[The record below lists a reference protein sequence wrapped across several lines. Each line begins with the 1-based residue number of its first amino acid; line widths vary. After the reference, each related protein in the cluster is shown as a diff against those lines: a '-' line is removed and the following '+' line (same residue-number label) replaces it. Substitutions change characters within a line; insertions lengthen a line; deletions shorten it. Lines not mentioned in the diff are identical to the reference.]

1 MLLTMPFHS
10 KANTDDKTDHKTTS
24 SQQGNYMTPVPE
36 PKWPERIICLT
47 EETTEALYL
56 MGEDHRIVGISAYTM
71 RPERARKEKTKVSAF
86 ITARTDKILALKP
99 DLVLAFSDMQAD
111 IVADLIK
118 QGIQVHCFNHRSVS
132 EILQMIR
139 TLSGLIGQP
148 EKGDKLVNDLQSNLS
163 KIKQQAAKLPAQPK
177 VYFEEWF
184 DPIITGI
191 GWVSELIEIAGG
203 IDCYQEFST
212 QSLAKNR
219 IVAEPSDVIAKQP
232 DIYIASWCGR
242 KFDQD
247 KVTSREGWQT
257 IPAIKN
263 GDIYEINST
272 DILQPG
278 PAALTDG
285 VEQLAKIIKQW
296 AERA

>member
-1 MLLTMPFHS
+1 
-10 KANTDDKTDHKTTS
+10 
-24 SQQGNYMTPVPE
+24 
-36 PKWPERIICLT
+36 
-47 EETTEALYL
+47 
-56 MGEDHRIVGISAYTM
+56 
-71 RPERARKEKTKVSAF
+71 
-86 ITARTDKILALKP
+86 
-99 DLVLAFSDMQAD
+99 MQD
-111 IVADLIK
+111 
-118 QGIQVHCFNHRSVS
+118 
-132 EILQMIR
+132 
-139 TLSGLIGQP
+139 
-148 EKGDKLVNDLQSNLS
+148 NLR
-163 KIKQQAAKLPAQPK
+163 KIKQQAEQLPKHPK

-219 IVAEPSDVIAKQP
+219 IVADASEVIAKQP

-242 KFDQD
+242 KFDEE
-247 KVTSREGWQT
+247 KVTSRVGWQT

-263 GDIYEINST
+263 GDIFEINST

-285 VEQLAKIIKQW
+285 VAQLAKIIKQW
-296 AERA
+296 AERT

>member
-1 MLLTMPFHS
+1 MNQLP
-10 KANTDDKTDHKTTS
+10 
-24 SQQGNYMTPVPE
+24 Q

-56 MGEDHRIVGISAYTM
+56 MEEDHRIIGISAYTM
-71 RPERARKEKTKVSAF
+71 RPERARREKTKVSAY
-86 ITARTDKILALKP
+86 ITARTEKILELKP

-118 QGIQVHCFNHRSVS
+118 EGVQVHCFNHRSIS
-132 EILQMIR
+132 ETLQMFR

-148 EKGDKLVNDLQSNLS
+148 EKGEKLVTELQSNLAN
-163 KIKQQAAKLPAQPK
+163 IQQQATKLPVRPK

-203 IDCYQEFST
+203 IDCYQEFAK

-219 IVAEPSDVIAKQP
+219 IVADASDVIAKQP

-242 KFDQD
+242 KFDKE
-247 KVTSREGWQT
+247 KVISRDGWQE

-263 GDIYEINST
+263 DDIYEVNST

-285 VEQLAKIIKQW
+285 VAQLANIISQW
-296 AERA
+296 AERNKKQSN

>member
-1 MLLTMPFHS
+1 MNQLP
-10 KANTDDKTDHKTTS
+10 
-24 SQQGNYMTPVPE
+24 Q

-56 MGEDHRIVGISAYTM
+56 MEEDHRIIGISAYTM
-71 RPERARKEKTKVSAF
+71 RPERARREKTKVSAY
-86 ITARTDKILALKP
+86 ITARTEKILELKP

-118 QGIQVHCFNHRSVS
+118 EGVQVHCFNHRSIS
-132 EILQMIR
+132 ETLQMIR

-148 EKGDKLVNDLQSNLS
+148 EKGEKLVTDLQSNLAN
-163 KIKQQAAKLPAQPK
+163 IQQQAAKLPVHPK

-203 IDCYQEFST
+203 IDCYQEFAK

-219 IVAEPSDVIAKQP
+219 IVANASDVIAKQP

-242 KFDQD
+242 KFDKE
-247 KVTSREGWQT
+247 KVISRDGWQE

-263 GDIYEINST
+263 DNIYEVNST

-285 VEQLAKIIKQW
+285 VAQLTNIISQW
-296 AERA
+296 AERNKKQSN

>member
-1 MLLTMPFHS
+1 
-10 KANTDDKTDHKTTS
+10 
-24 SQQGNYMTPVPE
+24 
-36 PKWPERIICLT
+36 
-47 EETTEALYL
+47 
-56 MGEDHRIVGISAYTM
+56 
-71 RPERARKEKTKVSAF
+71 
-86 ITARTDKILALKP
+86 
-99 DLVLAFSDMQAD
+99 
-111 IVADLIK
+111 
-118 QGIQVHCFNHRSVS
+118 
-132 EILQMIR
+132 MIR
-139 TLSGLIGQP
+139 TLAGLIGQP
-148 EKGDKLVNDLQSNLS
+148 EKGAKLVADLQNNLNT
-163 KIKQQAAKLPAQPK
+163 IKQQADKLPVRPK

-203 IDCYQEFST
+203 IDCYHEFST

-219 IVAEPSDVIAKQP
+219 IVADASDVIAKQP

-247 KVTSREGWQT
+247 KVTTRAGWQE

-263 GDIYEINST
+263 GDIYEVNST

-285 VEQLAKIIKQW
+285 VKQLADIIKQW
-296 AERA
+296 AEHK

>member
-1 MLLTMPFHS
+1 MNQLP
-10 KANTDDKTDHKTTS
+10 
-24 SQQGNYMTPVPE
+24 Q

-56 MGEDHRIVGISAYTM
+56 MEEDHRIIGISAYTM
-71 RPERARKEKTKVSAF
+71 RPERARREKTKVSAY
-86 ITARTDKILALKP
+86 ITARTEKILELKP

-118 QGIQVHCFNHRSVS
+118 EGVQVHCFNHRSIS
-132 EILQMIR
+132 ETLQMIR

-148 EKGDKLVNDLQSNLS
+148 EKGEKLVTQLQSNLAN
-163 KIKQQAAKLPAQPK
+163 IQQQATKLPVRPK

-203 IDCYQEFST
+203 IDCYQEFAK

-219 IVAEPSDVIAKQP
+219 IVADASDVIAKQP

-242 KFDQD
+242 KFDKE
-247 KVTSREGWQT
+247 KVISRDGWQE

-263 GDIYEINST
+263 DDIYEVNST

-285 VEQLAKIIKQW
+285 IAQLASIIGQW
-296 AERA
+296 SERNKK

>member
-1 MLLTMPFHS
+1 MNQTL
-10 KANTDDKTDHKTTS
+10 
-24 SQQGNYMTPVPE
+24 Q

-56 MGEDHRIVGISAYTM
+56 MEEDHRIIGISAYTM
-71 RPERARKEKTKVSAF
+71 RPERARREKTKVSAY
-86 ITARTDKILALKP
+86 ITARTEKILALKP

-118 QGIQVHCFNHRSVS
+118 EGINVHCFNHRSIS
-132 EILQMIR
+132 ETLQMIR
-139 TLSGLIGQP
+139 TLSSLIGKP
-148 EKGDKLVNDLQSNLS
+148 EKGEKLVTELQSNLTN
-163 KIKQQAAKLPAQPK
+163 IQQQAAKLPIRPK

-203 IDCYQEFST
+203 IDCYQEFAK

-219 IVAEPSDVIAKQP
+219 IVADASDVIAKQP

-242 KFDQD
+242 KFDKE
-247 KVTSREGWQT
+247 KVTSRDGWQD

-263 GDIYEINST
+263 DDIYEVNST
-272 DILQPG
+272 DILQPD

-285 VEQLAKIIKQW
+285 VAELARIIEQWSNRQNT
-296 AERA
+296 

>member
-1 MLLTMPFHS
+1 MFSIT
-10 KANTDDKTDHKTTS
+10 
-24 SQQGNYMTPVPE
+24 E

-47 EETTEALYL
+47 EETTEALY
-56 MGEDHRIVGISAYTM
+56 MMEEDHRIIGISAYTM
-71 RPERARKEKTKVSAF
+71 RPERARKEKTKVSAY
-86 ITARTDKILALKP
+86 ITARTEKIMELKP

-111 IVADLIK
+111 IVVDLIK
-118 QGIQVHCFNHRSVS
+118 EGIQVHCFNHRSIS
-132 EILQMIR
+132 ETLQMIR
-139 TLSGLIGQP
+139 TLSALIGQP
-148 EKGDKLVNDLQSNLS
+148 EKGEKLVKQMQNNLHQV
-163 KIKQQAAKLPAQPK
+163 KQQAELLPKKPK

-191 GWVSELIEIAGG
+191 SWVSELIEIAGG
-203 IDCYQEFST
+203 VDCYQEFSK

-219 IVAEPSDVIAKQP
+219 IVADASDVIAKQP

-242 KFDQD
+242 KFDKE
-247 KVTSREGWQT
+247 KVVTRSGWQQ

-263 GDIYEINST
+263 NDIYEISST

-285 VEQLAKIIKQW
+285 VAELARIIKQW
-296 AERA
+296 STQQEP

>member
-1 MLLTMPFHS
+1 MNQTL
-10 KANTDDKTDHKTTS
+10 
-24 SQQGNYMTPVPE
+24 Q

-56 MGEDHRIVGISAYTM
+56 MEEDHRIIGISAYTM
-71 RPERARKEKTKVSAF
+71 RPERARREKTKVSAY
-86 ITARTDKILALKP
+86 ITARTEKILALKP

-118 QGIQVHCFNHRSVS
+118 EGINVHCFNHRSIS
-132 EILQMIR
+132 ETLQMIR
-139 TLSGLIGQP
+139 TLSSLIGKP
-148 EKGDKLVNDLQSNLS
+148 EKGEKLVTELQSNLTN
-163 KIKQQAAKLPAQPK
+163 IQQQAAKLPIRPK

-203 IDCYQEFST
+203 IDCYQEFAR

-219 IVAEPSDVIAKQP
+219 IVADASDVIAKQP

-242 KFDQD
+242 KFDKE
-247 KVTSREGWQT
+247 KVTSRVGWQD

-263 GDIYEINST
+263 DDIHEVNST

-285 VEQLAKIIKQW
+285 VAELARIIEQWSNRQNT
-296 AERA
+296 

>member
-1 MLLTMPFHS
+1 MIL
-10 KANTDDKTDHKTTS
+10 
-24 SQQGNYMTPVPE
+24 VPE

-56 MGEDHRIVGISAYTM
+56 MEEDHRIVGISAYTM
-71 RPERARKEKTKVSAF
+71 RPERARKEKTKVSAY
-86 ITARTDKILALKP
+86 ITARTEKILSLKP

-118 QGIQVHCFNHRSVS
+118 EGIQVHCFNHRSIS

-139 TLSGLIGQP
+139 TVSALIGQP
-148 EKGDKLVNDLQSNLS
+148 AKGDKLVADMQDNLR
-163 KIKQQAAKLPAQPK
+163 KVKQQAEQLPKHPK

-219 IVAEPSDVIAKQP
+219 IVADASEVIAKQP

-242 KFDQD
+242 KFDEE
-247 KVTSREGWQT
+247 KVTSRVGWQT

-263 GDIYEINST
+263 GDIFEINST

-285 VEQLAKIIKQW
+285 VAQLAKIIKQW
-296 AERA
+296 AERT

>member
-1 MLLTMPFHS
+1 MI
-10 KANTDDKTDHKTTS
+10 NHK
-24 SQQGNYMTPVPE
+24 SQGKYMSLVPE

-56 MGEDHRIVGISAYTM
+56 MAEDHRIIGISAYTM
-71 RPERARKEKTKVSAF
+71 RPERARKEKTKVSAY
-86 ITARTDKILALKP
+86 ITARTEKILELKP

-118 QGIQVHCFNHRSVS
+118 AGIQVHCFNHRSIS
-132 EILQMIR
+132 ETLQMIR
-139 TLSGLIGQP
+139 TLAGLIGKP
-148 EKGDKLVNDLQSNLS
+148 EKGEKLVAELQNNLAN
-163 KIKQQAAKLPAQPK
+163 IKLEAEKLPVRPK

-203 IDCYQEFST
+203 IDCYSEFST

-219 IVAEPSDVIAKQP
+219 IVADASDVIAKQP

-247 KVTSREGWQT
+247 KVTSRPGWQE

-263 GDIYEINST
+263 GDIFEVNST

-285 VEQLAKIIKQW
+285 VRQLADIIKQW
-296 AERA
+296 SEHK

>member
-1 MLLTMPFHS
+1 MHTI
-10 KANTDDKTDHKTTS
+10 
-24 SQQGNYMTPVPE
+24 PE

-56 MGEDHRIVGISAYTM
+56 MEEDHRIIGISAYTM
-71 RPERARKEKTKVSAF
+71 RPERARKEKTKVSAY
-86 ITARTDKILALKP
+86 ITARTEKILELKP

-118 QGIQVHCFNHRSVS
+118 EGIQVHCFNHRSIS
-132 EILQMIR
+132 ETLQMIR

-148 EKGDKLVNDLQSNLS
+148 EKGIKLVADLQSNLTR
-163 KIKQQAAKLPAQPK
+163 IKQEADKLPTRPK

-203 IDCYQEFST
+203 IDCYSEFSK

-219 IVAEPSDVIAKQP
+219 IVADANDVITKQP

-242 KFDQD
+242 KFDEE
-247 KVTSREGWQT
+247 KVTSRAGWQE

-263 GDIYEINST
+263 GDIFEINST

-285 VEQLAKIIKQW
+285 VNQLADIIKQW
-296 AERA
+296 SDRNSQ

>member
-1 MLLTMPFHS
+1 
-10 KANTDDKTDHKTTS
+10 
-24 SQQGNYMTPVPE
+24 MTPLPQ

-56 MGEDHRIVGISAYTM
+56 MEEDHRIIGISAYTM
-71 RPERARKEKTKVSAF
+71 RPERARREKTKVSAY
-86 ITARTDKILALKP
+86 ITARTEKILELKP

-118 QGIQVHCFNHRSVS
+118 EGINVHCFNHRSIS
-132 EILQMIR
+132 ETLQMIR

-148 EKGDKLVNDLQSNLS
+148 EKGEKLVTELQSNLAN
-163 KIKQQAAKLPAQPK
+163 IQQQAAKFPVRPK

-203 IDCYQEFST
+203 IDCYQEFSK

-219 IVAEPSDVIAKQP
+219 IVADASDVIAKKP

-242 KFDQD
+242 KFDKE
-247 KVTSREGWQT
+247 KVTSRDGWRD

-263 GDIYEINST
+263 NDIYEVNST

-285 VEQLAKIIKQW
+285 VAQLASIISQW
-296 AERA
+296 AERNKKQSN

>member
-1 MLLTMPFHS
+1 MNQLP
-10 KANTDDKTDHKTTS
+10 
-24 SQQGNYMTPVPE
+24 Q

-56 MGEDHRIVGISAYTM
+56 MEEDHRIIGISAYTM
-71 RPERARKEKTKVSAF
+71 RPERARREKTKVSAY
-86 ITARTDKILALKP
+86 ITARTEKILALKP

-118 QGIQVHCFNHRSVS
+118 EGINVHCFNHRSIS
-132 EILQMIR
+132 ETLQMIR
-139 TLSGLIGQP
+139 TLSSLIGQP
-148 EKGDKLVNDLQSNLS
+148 EKGEKLVAKLQSNLAN
-163 KIKQQAAKLPAQPK
+163 IQQQASKLAVRPK

-203 IDCYQEFST
+203 IDCYQEFAK

-219 IVAEPSDVIAKQP
+219 IVADASDVIAKQP

-242 KFDQD
+242 KFDKE
-247 KVTSREGWQT
+247 KVTSRVGWQD

-263 GDIYEINST
+263 DDIYEVNST

-285 VEQLAKIIKQW
+285 VAQLANIISQW
-296 AERA
+296 AERNEKQSNQ

>member
-1 MLLTMPFHS
+1 MNPL
-10 KANTDDKTDHKTTS
+10 
-24 SQQGNYMTPVPE
+24 PE

-56 MGEDHRIVGISAYTM
+56 MEEDHRIIGISAYTM
-71 RPERARKEKTKVSAF
+71 RPERARREKTKVSAY
-86 ITARTDKILALKP
+86 ITARTEKILELKP

-118 QGIQVHCFNHRSVS
+118 EGVQVHCFNHRSIS
-132 EILQMIR
+132 ETLQMIR

-148 EKGDKLVNDLQSNLS
+148 EKGEKLVTELQSNLAS
-163 KIKQQAAKLPAQPK
+163 IQQQAAKLPVRPK

-203 IDCYQEFST
+203 IDCYQEFAK

-219 IVAEPSDVIAKQP
+219 IVADASDVIAKQP

-242 KFDQD
+242 KFDKE
-247 KVTSREGWQT
+247 KVTSRDGWQD

-263 GDIYEINST
+263 DDIYEVNST

-285 VEQLAKIIKQW
+285 VAQLANIISQW
-296 AERA
+296 AERNKKQSD

>member
-1 MLLTMPFHS
+1 M
-10 KANTDDKTDHKTTS
+10 TS
-24 SQQGNYMTPVPE
+24 VPE

-56 MGEDHRIVGISAYTM
+56 IEEDHRIIGISAYTM
-71 RPERARKEKTKVSAF
+71 RPERARKEKTKVSAY
-86 ITARTDKILALKP
+86 ITARTEKILSLKP

-118 QGIQVHCFNHRSVS
+118 EGIQVHCFNHRSIS

-148 EKGDKLVNDLQSNLS
+148 EKGEKLVTDMQNNLRR
-163 KIKQQAAKLPAQPK
+163 IKQQAEKLPARPK

-219 IVAEPSDVIAKQP
+219 IVADASEVIAKQP

-247 KVTSREGWQT
+247 KVTARAGWQD

-263 GDIYEINST
+263 GDIFEINST

-285 VEQLAKIIKQW
+285 VEQLASIIKQW
-296 AERA
+296 SERSLK

>member
-1 MLLTMPFHS
+1 MQPI
-10 KANTDDKTDHKTTS
+10 
-24 SQQGNYMTPVPE
+24 PE

-56 MGEDHRIVGISAYTM
+56 MEEDHRIIGISAYTM
-71 RPERARKEKTKVSAF
+71 RPERARKEKTKVSAY
-86 ITARTDKILALKP
+86 ITARTEKILALKP

-118 QGIQVHCFNHRSVS
+118 QGIQVHCFNHRSIS

-139 TLSGLIGQP
+139 TLSGLIGQA
-148 EKGDKLVNDLQSNLS
+148 EKGEKLVADLQNNLI
-163 KIKQQAAKLPAQPK
+163 KIKQQAQQLPVRPK

-203 IDCYQEFST
+203 IDCYQEFSK

-219 IVAEPSDVIAKQP
+219 IVADANDVITKQP

-242 KFDQD
+242 KFDQE
-247 KVTSREGWQT
+247 KVTSRAGWQA

-263 GDIYEINST
+263 GDIFELNST

-285 VEQLAKIIKQW
+285 VNQLADIIKQW
-296 AERA
+296 ADRNAT